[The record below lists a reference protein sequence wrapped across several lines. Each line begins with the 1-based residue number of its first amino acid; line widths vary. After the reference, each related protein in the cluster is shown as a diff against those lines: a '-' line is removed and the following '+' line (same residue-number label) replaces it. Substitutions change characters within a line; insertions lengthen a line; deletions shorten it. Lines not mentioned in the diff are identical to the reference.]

1 MSFKQFQQLI
11 DSLSLRMDSYEK
23 LENSEK
29 IAFVKAYNTIITI
42 PDSLLV
48 SKSSRDFQSQFDLL
62 LKKLIWEHEE
72 SMLSP
77 PCICIFEP

>member
-42 PDSLLV
+42 PDSSLV
-48 SKSSRDFQSQFDLL
+48 SKSFRDFQSQFDLL
-62 LKKLIWEHEE
+62 LRKLIWEHEE
-72 SMLSP
+72 
-77 PCICIFEP
+77 EYDV